1 MKINPPMICPWW
13 LSMRSET
20 LQKFAVVWLAIWF
33 GVIVPGHKRG
43 LVLLPG
49 GEPPAKTQ
57 TSTGEPCPLAEIMA
71 LSGSCC
77 PSSKSSGNTPGP
89 SAPVTHCAV
98 CYLTGVLDVPPLP
111 DFAPKP
117 LALVQVLPWPSPDE
131 VESVT
136 PLQTYLGRAPP
147 LG

>member
-1 MKINPPMICPWW
+1 
-13 LSMRSET
+13 MRSET
-20 LQKFAVVWLAIWF
+20 VQKYAILWLALWF

-49 GEPPAKTQ
+49 GQPPAKTQ
-57 TSTGEPCPLAEIMA
+57 SSTGEPCPLAQIMA

-77 PSSKSSGNTPGP
+77 PGSKSPSNTPGP
-89 SAPVTHCAV
+89 DVPVSHCAV

-117 LALVQVLPWPSPDE
+117 LELVQALPWPSPDE
-131 VESVT
+131 VDSIRA
-136 PLQTYLGRAPP
+136 LQTYLGRAPP